1 MDKNKIIVDNY
12 KKWANSLPEDI
23 KLLPQSG
30 SSRKYYRVKSNN
42 KTVLVVI
49 NNDYKENIAF
59 INFSKTFKAAGIKVP
74 LIYFENL
81 NDNIYI
87 IEDLGDTTLYSLI
100 EKNGITNEIL
110 SLYKKV
116 ISDLPKIQIEVGKKI
131 NYNLC
136 YPRDKFD
143 KQSIQWDLNYFKYF
157 FLKLAH
163 IDFYEQEL
171 ENDFNE
177 LIKYLLDTDTSNF
190 LFRDFQSR
198 NIMIKNNTPYFI
210 DYQGGRRGALQYD
223 IASLLFDA
231 KAKISNNI
239 RKQLLDLYINELKK
253 YTEINEQEFL
263 NKYYA
268 YVLIRIMQAMGAYGY
283 RGFFEQKTHFLTSI
297 SPAVENLKYILTKI
311 DNNLKIPELRK
322 SLIKITES
330 QELKKFKLTEF
341 NNNKLTV
348 RINSFSYKQGIPK
361 DLSGNGG
368 GFVFDCRAIHNPGRY
383 DEYKKLTGKDKPVI
397 DFLNNEPDMTEF
409 LKSVFNLVSQS
420 VKKYQKRN
428 FKNLMVSFGC
438 TGGQHRSVYSAENL
452 AKFLSKNFDINIELH
467 HIEQEKINPDF

>member
-1 MDKNKIIVDNY
+1 MGKNKIIVDNY

-116 ISDLPKIQIEVGKKI
+116 ISNLPKIQIEVGKKI

-143 KQSIQWDLNYFKYF
+143 KQSMQWDLNYFKYF

-283 RGFFEQKTHFLTSI
+283 RGYFAQKIHFLTSI

-452 AKFLSKNFDINIELH
+452 
-467 HIEQEKINPDF
+467 